1 VLSNILE
8 SVSRALGRWAYMGR
22 SALPRLLEAV
32 RRRRSARTGQS
43 RLSLPIRR
51 SPRDRVRYY
60 YLSTIE
66 RATGLGIPRG
76 RTQTPYEYQAV
87 LAGRLPDAEPMMSE
101 LTEAFVEAR
110 YSSHT
115 ISRRDE
121 EKARVVF
128 AELRRLLRRSR
139 EQSTEDSK

>member
-1 VLSNILE
+1 
-8 SVSRALGRWAYMGR
+8 M
-22 SALPRLLEAV
+22 
-32 RRRRSARTGQS
+32 
-43 RLSLPIRR
+43 SLPIRR